1 VYISYKRTIKRDEIM
16 KIAYFH
22 WCFDQIGGGEVLARD
37 IGKALDIPVH
47 SIVGKENPFDF
58 IDISNDL
65 PFITNQFRRV
75 RTMDYLAW
83 STVDVTK
90 FGDFD
95 IILSSG
101 GTTRALVVPDHIP
114 HVNLCLSTSRWLY
127 DLYHYRLNK
136 MGVLKSAIIPFAEL
150 MRLWDAS
157 VDNRVDYYIS
167 ISPIIKRRLYK
178 YLKRE
183 SDIIYTP
190 INMHDYD
197 NYVGWNEY
205 YLFMSRL
212 EPEKRP
218 EEAIKACIEAK
229 ETLIVAGTGSME
241 KMLREKYKNYKN
253 IQFQGFIN
261 DAQKTHYLATCKAL
275 IYPAVAEDFGI
286 VPIEALASGKP
297 VICSNDGFPPTLIKN
312 KYGYITEGTSESIL
326 KAIKSMQEFNPQDLI
341 NCAKQFDFSI
351 FKKNI
356 NERMNF
362 YYEDFNSKFNK

>member
-1 VYISYKRTIKRDEIM
+1 M
-16 KIAYFH
+16 LKIGLFH
-22 WCFDQIGGGEVLARD
+22 WNFDNIGGGEVLARD
-37 IGKALDIPVH
+37 IGIALNTPVH
-47 SIVGKENPFDF
+47 SIVSKENPFNF
-58 IDISNDL
+58 INISDSL
-65 PFITNQFRRV
+65 PFVTKQLRRL

-83 STVDVTK
+83 SAVDVTK

-114 HVNLCLSTSRWLY
+114 HVNLCFSTSRWLY

-136 MGVLKSAIIPFAEL
+136 MGILKSAVIPFAEL

-167 ISPIIKRRLYK
+167 ISPIIKRRLHK
-178 YLKRE
+178 YLKRD
-183 SDIIYTP
+183 SDIIYPPVNVSKYETFKYFE
-190 INMHDYD
+190 NDH
-197 NYVGWNEY
+197 
-205 YLFMSRL
+205 YLFLSRL

-218 EEAIKACIEAK
+218 EEAIKACIDANVNLE
-229 ETLIVAGTGSME
+229 IAGTGSLE
-241 KMLREKYKNYKN
+241 NKLKEKYKDNTN
-253 IQFQGFIN
+253 IKFLGFVTDEKKIY
-261 DAQKTHYLATCKAL
+261 HLSTCKAL
-275 IYPAVAEDFGI
+275 IYPAIAEDFGI

-312 KYGYITEGTSESIL
+312 KYGYITDGTSESISH
-326 KAIKSMQEFNPQDLI
+326 AIKHMSEFNPQDLI

-362 YYEDFNSKFNK
+362 YYEDFNNKFNK

>member
-1 VYISYKRTIKRDEIM
+1 MLKVGF
-16 KIAYFH
+16 FH
-22 WCFDQIGGGEVLARD
+22 WSHDFTGGGEVLAKN
-37 IGKALDIPVH
+37 IGEALNIPVH
-47 SIVGKENPFDF
+47 SIVGKENPFNF
-58 IDISNDL
+58 IDISDKL
-65 PFITNQFRRV
+65 PFITKQFRRI

-114 HVNLCLSTSRWLY
+114 HVNLCFSTSRWLY

-136 MGVLKSAIIPFAEL
+136 MGILKSAVIPFAEL

-157 VDNRVDYYIS
+157 VDNRVDNYIT

-183 SDIIYTP
+183 SDIIYPP
-190 INMHDYD
+190 IDVSKYEHYD
-197 NYVGWNEY
+197 NIREYDY
-205 YLFMSRL
+205 YLYLSRL

-218 EEAIKACIEAK
+218 EEAILACIKAK
-229 ETLIVAGTGSME
+229 ENLIVAGTGSLE
-241 KMLREKYKNYKN
+241 KILRERYKSNRN
-253 IQFQGFIN
+253 IMFQGFIN
-261 DAQKTHYLATCKAL
+261 ESQKIRFLATCKAL
-275 IYPAVAEDFGI
+275 IYTPIAEDFGI

-297 VICSNDGFPPTLIKN
+297 VICSNDGFPPTLIKD
-312 KYGYITEGTSESIL
+312 KYGAITDGTSEGISN
-326 KAIKSMQEFNPQDLI
+326 AIKSMPEFNSQDLI

-351 FKKNI
+351 FKEKL

-362 YYEDFNSKFNK
+362 YYNDFNNKFK